1 MRKHRKLPVLPPDET
16 SGQLRARL
24 RRFALATRDD
34 ATRTSRTATIPFPEQ
49 VTVLVGPLRR
59 ARLPGTEPA
68 RAHSSAGEP
77 DRDDE
82 GSQ

>member
-1 MRKHRKLPVLPPDET
+1 MGKHRTRAALSPDET

-34 ATRTSRTATIPFPEQ
+34 ATRAARTATIPFPEQ
-49 VTVLVGPLRR
+49 VSVLAGPLRR
-59 ARLPGTEPA
+59 VRPPGTEPA
-68 RAHSSAGEP
+68 RAHSSVGEP